1 MEKATITYDFLYD
14 ILRRE
19 KDRVEL
25 QKLDDFFYENTINYM
40 EEKKQILKSQEEKES
55 IFTEPEVQKTRK
67 QIENIQKIIK
77 ELYETRENK
86 ILQLAT
92 MASKTNNHST
102 HKENMLKEEKSF
114 YEEVSYTLNSY
125 RENLLNNLMRGKKIV
140 LEGPIKR
147 EESKDLK
154 DQIMPPKTTKSL
166 KFINEVP
173 SFVGT
178 DLNIY
183 GPFQKEDTANVP
195 LDVANLLIKSNKA
208 IENENT

>member
-1 MEKATITYDFLYD
+1 METATITYEFLYD

-25 QKLDDFFYENTINYM
+25 QKLEDSFYEKTINYM
-40 EEKKQILKSQEEKES
+40 EEKKQILKSQEKKES

-92 MASKTNNHST
+92 IASKTSNHSNN
-102 HKENMLKEEKSF
+102 KENMLKEEKKF
-114 YEEVSYTLNSY
+114 YEEISYTLNSF

-140 LEGPIKR
+140 LENISKDEP
-147 EESKDLK
+147 KDLK

-166 KFINEVP
+166 KFINDVP

-178 DLNIY
+178 DLTVY
-183 GPFQKEDTANVP
+183 GPFQKEDTATIP